1 MAARA
6 RTRRSSGAPRW
17 PRTFP
22 TTRRSTARKPR
33 SARSRLCSRVSPW
46 CRACRNTMP
55 TSASPA
61 DRVLVALDVSSL
73 DEADSLLGRLDGTL
87 TGCKI
92 GSQLFTAAGPA
103 AIETARTR
111 GFRVF
116 LDLKF
121 HDIPNT
127 VGLAVREATRLGV
140 FMLNIHASGGLA
152 MARAA
157 AEAATKAA
165 GDFAIPRPLCLGVT
179 VLTSLDRRALQ
190 REVGVPTSVES
201 HVLHLAALA
210 REAGL
215 DGCVASPQEISPLR
229 LAMGPRWVIVML
241 GIRWEKAAETPGA
254 SRPDDQVRVATPRR
268 ALAAGADYLV
278 VGRPISAA
286 SDPAKAAAAIV
297 AELSAP

>member
-1 MAARA
+1 
-6 RTRRSSGAPRW
+6 
-17 PRTFP
+17 
-22 TTRRSTARKPR
+22 
-33 SARSRLCSRVSPW
+33 LI
-46 CRACRNTMP
+46 
-55 TSASPA
+55 
-61 DRVLVALDVSSL
+61 ALDVPSL
-73 DEADSLLGRLDGTL
+73 DAADSLLGRLDGTL

-103 AIETARTR
+103 AIETARKR

-152 MARAA
+152 MACAA
-157 AEAATKAA
+157 ADAATKAA

-229 LAMGPRWVIVML
+229 LAMGARWVIVTP

>member
-1 MAARA
+1 MI
-6 RTRRSSGAPRW
+6 
-17 PRTFP
+17 
-22 TTRRSTARKPR
+22 
-33 SARSRLCSRVSPW
+33 
-46 CRACRNTMP
+46 
-55 TSASPA
+55 
-61 DRVLVALDVSSL
+61 ALDVPSL
-73 DEADSLLGRLDGTL
+73 DAADSLLGRLDGTL

-103 AIETARTR
+103 AIETARKR

-157 AEAATKAA
+157 ADAATKAA

-229 LAMGPRWVIVML
+229 LAMGARWVIVTP

>member
-1 MAARA
+1 M
-6 RTRRSSGAPRW
+6 P
-17 PRTFP
+17 P
-22 TTRRSTARKPR
+22 
-33 SARSRLCSRVSPW
+33 SP
-46 CRACRNTMP
+46 
-55 TSASPA
+55 SPA
-61 DRVLVALDVSSL
+61 ERVLIALDVSSL
-73 DEADSLLGRLDGTL
+73 DEADALLGRLDGIL

-92 GSQLFTAAGPA
+92 GSQLFTAAGPS
-103 AIETARTR
+103 AIEMARKR

-116 LDLKF
+116 LDLKY

-140 FMLNIHASGGLA
+140 FMLNIHASGGLL
-152 MARAA
+152 MARGA

-165 GDFAIPRPLCLGVT
+165 GDFATPRPLCLGVT

-229 LAMGPRWVIVML
+229 LAMGPAWVIVTP
-241 GIRWEKAAETPGA
+241 GIRWEQSAPGA
-254 SRPDDQVRVATPRR
+254 ARTDDQIRIATPRR

-286 SDPAKAAAAIV
+286 KDPAAAAAAIV
-297 AELSAP
+297 AELGAP